1 MAINLTKSCK
11 TYIIKLEKMGN
22 TKIKKV
28 KLIKNFVEVKRPTN
42 FFATFE
48 PTFSCSIRKK
58 YVVDDLYQ
66 AEEKIEKTS
75 GKKKKKWI
83 SILALVLNLC
93 VIAGIFI
100 YYGLTENIKSLS
112 ELLTMGVKWQYI
124 LCAVLAFAGYL
135 IVESLKYFQL
145 IKKTTGRY
153 RWKLAMGTMIM
164 GAYYDNI
171 TPLSS
176 GGEPYQI
183 YHLNKNGVPGEKA
196 TSIPLMK
203 HIIWLLAFVSLGIAV
218 LIVNEFC
225 QFTTSILIKIGGS
238 IALILNGSIVLLI
251 FFFSISKRTAQI
263 LVIKVLKLLHKMH
276 IIKNYKVTF
285 FKVVKFVRNYQKT
298 IKTLAKSVS
307 TWIIQ
312 FLLAIGSYLSLFSI
326 VYFIYLAFP
335 HAIDG
340 LSWGYIVC
348 CMMLC
353 ELVTVIAPLPGGTG
367 FAEFSFS
374 AIFARLFSAEIIPWA
389 LIVWRVITYFSYLVL
404 GGGNIIRNFIKGKIK
419 EKKQK
424 NQNSQE

>member
-1 MAINLTKSCK
+1 MGNKKIKR
-11 TYIIKLEKMGN
+11 IKLVKNYVE
-22 TKIKKV
+22 IKK
-28 KLIKNFVEVKRPTN
+28 PTN
-42 FFATFE
+42 FFGAFE

-58 YVVDDLYQ
+58 YVIDDLYN
-66 AEEKIEKTS
+66 AEEKLEKTS
-75 GKKKKKWI
+75 GKKKKKWV
-83 SILALVLNLC
+83 SVFALVINLC
-93 VIAGIFI
+93 VIAGILI
-100 YYGLTENIKSLS
+100 YYGATSGIKSLS
-112 ELLTMGVKWQYI
+112 EVLTLGVKWQFI
-124 LCAVLAFAGYL
+124 LCAILAFVGYL
-135 IVESLKYFQL
+135 MIESLKYFQL

-153 RWKLAMGTMIM
+153 RLKLAISTMIM

-203 HIIWLLAFVSLGIAV
+203 HIIWLATFVVLGISI
-218 LIVNEFC
+218 LILNEFC
-225 QFTTSILIKIGGS
+225 KFSTSIWIKIGGS

-251 FFFSISKRTAQI
+251 IFFSISKRTAQI

-298 IKTLAKSVS
+298 IKTLTKSFS

-335 HAIDG
+335 HEVIG
-340 LSWGYIVC
+340 LSWSYIVC
-348 CMMLC
+348 SMMLC
-353 ELVTVIAPLPGGTG
+353 ELITSIAPLPGGTG

-374 AIFARLFSAEIIPWA
+374 AICSLWFGTETVPWA
-389 LIVWRVITYFSYLVL
+389 LIVWRIITYFSFLIM
-404 GGGNIIRNFIKGKIK
+404 GGTAVIYGYVKNRKKDKKNKTIK
-419 EKKQK
+419 E
-424 NQNSQE
+424 